1 MAKGLD
7 GEVYGESYQSQ
18 ISDDH
23 YSQLMPSYSQI
34 IPIELKELETDDP
47 CKKSIR
53 TKKFSPE
60 EDLVLVSAW
69 LNTSIDPIIGTDQTN
84 IQYWRKVGSYYKAA
98 IENTKYGPRTDKSLT
113 NRWSTIQ
120 QALNK
125 FCGYYT
131 QREGSLRKSGDTGI
145 DVLQEAKKIY
155 HEIQK
160 TQFRLENCWNKLRF
174 NAKWI
179 EYIRQGPTKRKV
191 SSGDTINCDDEEN
204 TSNDFIDLERPMGQ
218 KKAKKEAKRGKGKS
232 ADISEFDNA
241 IIKWTEEKMKNE
253 EIKVE
258 IAKQHLKIQKAKM
271 DADQEK
277 SDIATMMID
286 VSKMENVVQRE
297 YFTRLQADILAR
309 KLN

>member
-1 MAKGLD
+1 MTKRLY
-7 GEVYGESYQSQ
+7 GEVYGEPYQSQ

-23 YSQLMPSYSQI
+23 YFQLMPSYSQI
-34 IPIELKELETDDP
+34 ISIELKELETDDP

-53 TKKFSPE
+53 TKNFSPE

-120 QALNK
+120 QAVNK
-125 FCGYYT
+125 FYGYYT

-145 DVLQEAKKIY
+145 DVLQDAKKIY

-160 TQFRLENCWNKLRF
+160 TSFRLENYWNKLRF

-179 EYIRQGPTKRKV
+179 EYMRQGPTKEKY
-191 SSGDTINCDDEEN
+191 
-204 TSNDFIDLERPMGQ
+204 LQRPMGQ

-241 IIKWTEEKMKNE
+241 IIKWTEEKIKNE

-277 SDIATMMID
+277 SNIATMMID
-286 VSKMENVVQRE
+286 PFDE
-297 YFTRLQADILAR
+297 I
-309 KLN
+309 